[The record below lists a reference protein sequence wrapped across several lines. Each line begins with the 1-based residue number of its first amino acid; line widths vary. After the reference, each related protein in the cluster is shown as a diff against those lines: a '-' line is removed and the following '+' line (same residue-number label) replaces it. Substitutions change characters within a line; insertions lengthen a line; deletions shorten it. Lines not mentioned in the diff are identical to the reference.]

1 MNHHHKPVQAAGNSV
16 ILVTGSKHCGKTTL
30 VADFIASLSG
40 RGLRIAGILA
50 RGLWR
55 DNLRAGF
62 DLVDLSD
69 GSIRPLARR
78 RHHPD
83 PHHHLMFDFLDAGM
97 QAGAQALDPGRCR
110 RADMVVVDEV
120 GKLEARGDGWA
131 PHIHALLAI
140 NPPLFILIV
149 RLDCIQRICD
159 RFGFHDVPVIDARQP
174 HAIGHLRSA
183 AEGVLV
189 PRRKYDFFTRHQE

>member
-1 MNHHHKPVQAAGNSV
+1 MHHHHEPVQTAGNSV
-16 ILVTGSKHCGKTTL
+16 ILVTGGKHCGKTTL
-30 VADFIASLSG
+30 VADFIASVSG

-69 GSIRPLARR
+69 GSICRLARR

-83 PHHHLMFDFLDAGM
+83 PHHHLMFDFLETGMRAGT
-97 QAGAQALDPGRCR
+97 QALDPRRCR

-131 PHIHALLAI
+131 THINALLAI
-140 NPPLFILIV
+140 DPPLFILIV
-149 RLDCIQRICD
+149 RLDCMQRIRD
-159 RFGFHDVPVIDARQP
+159 RFGFHGVPVIDARQP
-174 HAIGHLRSA
+174 QALVHLRAA
-183 AEGVLV
+183 AERVLI
-189 PRRKYDFFTRHQE
+189 PRQKVRKE

>member
-1 MNHHHKPVQAAGNSV
+1 MHHHHEPNQAAGNSV
-16 ILVTGSKHCGKTTL
+16 ILVTGGKHCGKTTL
-30 VADFIASLSG
+30 VADFISSLSG

-78 RHHPD
+78 RDHPD
-83 PHHHLMFDFLDAGM
+83 PHHHLMFDFLEAGM
-97 QAGAQALDPGRCR
+97 RAGAQALDPGRCR
-110 RADMVVVDEV
+110 QADMVVVDEV

-131 PHIHALLAI
+131 THIKALQAI
-140 NPPLFILIV
+140 GPPLFILIV
-149 RLDCIQRICD
+149 RLDCMQRIRD
-159 RFGFHDVPVIDARQP
+159 RFGFHDVPVIDALQP
-174 HAIGHLRSA
+174 HAIDRLRAA
-183 AEGVLV
+183 AERVLM
-189 PRRKYDFFTRHQE
+189 PHLKERPK